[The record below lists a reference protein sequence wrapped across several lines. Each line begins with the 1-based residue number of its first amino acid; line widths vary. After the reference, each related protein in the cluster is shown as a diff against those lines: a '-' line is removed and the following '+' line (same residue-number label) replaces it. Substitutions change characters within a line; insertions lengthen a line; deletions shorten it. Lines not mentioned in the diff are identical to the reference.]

1 MRMEKRRKRMIKQC
15 LSFALSL
22 VMALTIVTPVKAAQQ
37 QYVPTQEDIEITKNI
52 KDIQTAGYYSAALM
66 KNGDLWTWGSM
77 AAMDK
82 YHAIDSSLYT
92 PKTPSVFMT
101 NVKEFV
107 LTDTYYAAIK
117 NDGTLW
123 MWGCDTNGELGIGD
137 CELNNFFPRQVN
149 IPKRVKKVILSNKG
163 WNKTAAIT
171 EDGDL
176 YMWGD
181 NSAYGL
187 GIGENSDNSKSYNT
201 PQKVNG
207 ISDVSDVSICGS
219 TTTAITSS
227 GKVYAWGNIYEYRD
241 QMTHYT
247 PEEVKNIEH
256 ISGQITKIQF
266 SQAGYTALTEN
277 GDLYAWYYSDMDENY
292 AGRNDSEDKTIPKMI
307 LSNIKSYESGTTSF
321 AVTKSG
327 EVYSWGL
334 NSKGEAGLGTYGNSS
349 WEDSYVLTPTKMNIS
364 NVNEIVKTEN
374 FKGISGAYAAI
385 TNDKK
390 LYMWGSNFYG
400 IFGNGKEPNTG
411 AYDSKNFY
419 MVEANPVQ
427 IADQVKNA
435 SYYSYESSFYLKTD
449 GSLWASGNARYG
461 VLGEQRDEDV
471 TQNEFYRNP
480 ILITLK
486 GKSPSLTVKDD
497 NNSGIT
503 DSGEP
508 DSGDIDDGDHGS
520 NQKPDQGNKDN
531 AGDKQQDQVGGQ
543 IKPSTPATKKPST
556 TTAITVSGTY
566 ILKVQN
572 IKGKKAKIRWK
583 KNTKAAGYQ
592 IQYSMKKNFKSGVK
606 TVNIKKNKTVSATIK
621 KLKKTYYVRIRCMK
635 KSGKKTIY
643 SKWSSVKKVKIKK

>member
-1 MRMEKRRKRMIKQC
+1 MEKRRKRMIKQC

-292 AGRNDSEDKTIPKMI
+292 AGRNDSEDKMIPKMI
-307 LSNIKSYESGTTSF
+307 LSNIKSYESGATSF

-508 DSGDIDDGDHGS
+508 DSGNIDDGDHGS

-556 TTAITVSGTY
+556 TAAITVSGTN

-621 KLKKTYYVRIRCMK
+621 KLKK
-635 KSGKKTIY
+635 KKTY
-643 SKWSSVKKVKIKK
+643 TM

>member
-1 MRMEKRRKRMIKQC
+1 M
-15 LSFALSL
+15 
-22 VMALTIVTPVKAAQQ
+22 
-37 QYVPTQEDIEITKNI
+37 
-52 KDIQTAGYYSAALM
+52 
-66 KNGDLWTWGSM
+66 
-77 AAMDK
+77 
-82 YHAIDSSLYT
+82 
-92 PKTPSVFMT
+92 
-101 NVKEFV
+101 
-107 LTDTYYAAIK
+107 
-117 NDGTLW
+117 
-123 MWGCDTNGELGIGD
+123 
-137 CELNNFFPRQVN
+137 
-149 IPKRVKKVILSNKG
+149 
-163 WNKTAAIT
+163 
-171 EDGDL
+171 
-176 YMWGD
+176 
-181 NSAYGL
+181 
-187 GIGENSDNSKSYNT
+187 
-201 PQKVNG
+201 
-207 ISDVSDVSICGS
+207 
-219 TTTAITSS
+219 
-227 GKVYAWGNIYEYRD
+227 D
-241 QMTHYT
+241 QMIHYT

-256 ISGQITKIQF
+256 ISGQIIKIQF

-307 LSNIKSYESGTTSF
+307 LSNIKSYESGATSF

-497 NNSGIT
+497 NNSGTT
-503 DSGEP
+503 DPEEP
-508 DSGDIDDGDHGS
+508 DSGDSNDGDYGNH
-520 NQKPDQGNKDN
+520 QKPDQGNKDN

-543 IKPSTPATKKPST
+543 IKPFTPATKKPST
-556 TTAITVSGTY
+556 AAAITVSGTN

-572 IKGKKAKIRWK
+572 LKGKKAKITWK
-583 KNTKAAGYQ
+583 KNTKATGYQ

-606 TVNIKKNKTVSATIK
+606 TVNIQKNKTVSATIK
-621 KLKKTYYVRIRCMK
+621 KLKKKKTYYVRIRCMK

>member
-1 MRMEKRRKRMIKQC
+1 MEKRRKRMIKQC

-227 GKVYAWGNIYEYRD
+227 GKVYAWGNIYEYMD

-266 SQAGYTALTEN
+266 SQAGYTVLTEN

-385 TNDKK
+385 T
-390 LYMWGSNFYG
+390 
-400 IFGNGKEPNTG
+400 
-411 AYDSKNFY
+411 
-419 MVEANPVQ
+419 
-427 IADQVKNA
+427 
-435 SYYSYESSFYLKTD
+435 
-449 GSLWASGNARYG
+449 
-461 VLGEQRDEDV
+461 
-471 TQNEFYRNP
+471 
-480 ILITLK
+480 
-486 GKSPSLTVKDD
+486 
-497 NNSGIT
+497 
-503 DSGEP
+503 
-508 DSGDIDDGDHGS
+508 
-520 NQKPDQGNKDN
+520 
-531 AGDKQQDQVGGQ
+531 
-543 IKPSTPATKKPST
+543 
-556 TTAITVSGTY
+556 VSGTN

-592 IQYSMKKNFKSGVK
+592 IQYSMKQNFKSGVK

-621 KLKKTYYVRIRCMK
+621 KLKKKKTYYVRIRCMK
-635 KSGKKTIY
+635 KSGMKTIY

>member
-1 MRMEKRRKRMIKQC
+1 MEKRRKRMIKQC

-292 AGRNDSEDKTIPKMI
+292 AGRNDSEDKMIPKMI
-307 LSNIKSYESGTTSF
+307 LSNIKSYESGATSF

-508 DSGDIDDGDHGS
+508 DSGNIDDGDHGS

-531 AGDKQQDQVGGQ
+531 AGDKQQD
-543 IKPSTPATKKPST
+543 
-556 TTAITVSGTY
+556 
-566 ILKVQN
+566 
-572 IKGKKAKIRWK
+572 
-583 KNTKAAGYQ
+583 
-592 IQYSMKKNFKSGVK
+592 
-606 TVNIKKNKTVSATIK
+606 
-621 KLKKTYYVRIRCMK
+621 
-635 KSGKKTIY
+635 
-643 SKWSSVKKVKIKK
+643 

>member
-1 MRMEKRRKRMIKQC
+1 MKKISKKIFD
-15 LSFALSL
+15 S
-22 VMALTIVTPVKAAQQ
+22 
-37 QYVPTQEDIEITKNI
+37 
-52 KDIQTAGYYSAALM
+52 YS
-66 KNGDLWTWGSM
+66 K
-77 AAMDK
+77 
-82 YHAIDSSLYT
+82 HI
-92 PKTPSVFMT
+92 
-101 NVKEFV
+101 
-107 LTDTYYAAIK
+107 
-117 NDGTLW
+117 
-123 MWGCDTNGELGIGD
+123 
-137 CELNNFFPRQVN
+137 
-149 IPKRVKKVILSNKG
+149 
-163 WNKTAAIT
+163 
-171 EDGDL
+171 
-176 YMWGD
+176 
-181 NSAYGL
+181 
-187 GIGENSDNSKSYNT
+187 SDNSKSYNT

-621 KLKKTYYVRIRCMK
+621 KLKKKKTYYVRIRCMK